1 MTLATLSPGGAS
13 SFYNFVGSTDLVLD
27 ISGWFA

>member
-1 MTLATLSPGGAS
+1 LSSIGAA
-13 SFYNFVGSTDLVLD
+13 SFYNFFGSTDLVLD